1 MMIYLLLLLSCLSP
15 ASSPGV
21 STVESGRGGP
31 GLENIRESEE
41 ERKGEKGGGARL
53 SLDFLLGLYL

>member
-1 MMIYLLLLLSCLSP
+1 M
-15 ASSPGV
+15 
-21 STVESGRGGP
+21 ESGRGGP